1 MRKRGWEVT
10 ASQRRSLKAGGD
22 GGLMAAPISSHQVQP
37 ALDGQ
42 IPALSGKGILVAP
55 GFWGDVRSS
64 GAAALNFSPQRC
76 WDGWNG
82 VVLVVLLGFL
92 GFGGGHVGALL
103 GQGSG
108 WRLSSTT
115 PFPRSPLQSG
125 LCAHHWRRQS
135 SGAQCGV
142 PSLWVSPSF
151 SHSHPPESQP
161 QCKGKMETQAP
172 TGRLKPRMPPA
183 AGAAWSE
190 NIPSS
195 PLSPLGTAHP

>member
-42 IPALSGKGILVAP
+42 IPALSGKGILAAP

-76 WDGWNG
+76 WDGWSG
-82 VVLVVLLGFL
+82 VVLVVLLGFW

-115 PFPRSPLQSG
+115 PFPIAVWALCTSLAEAEQWGSVWSPLPVG
-125 LCAHHWRRQS
+125 FPIL
-135 SGAQCGV
+135 
-142 PSLWVSPSF
+142 L
-151 SHSHPPESQP
+151 SQP
-161 QCKGKMETQAP
+161 PTRVSAP
-172 TGRLKPRMPPA
+172 MQGQDGDP
-183 AGAAWSE
+183 
-190 NIPSS
+190 
-195 PLSPLGTAHP
+195 GTNREA